1 MEREYVAARG
11 GSVGDTGLH
20 PGFER
25 WMESGHGHTRE
36 STLHEKGALGKNCT
50 QVGSSTPSP

>member
-1 MEREYVAARG
+1 METEYVAARG

-25 WMESGHGHTRE
+25 WVESGHGHT
-36 STLHEKGALGKNCT
+36 
-50 QVGSSTPSP
+50 GSQHFMKKEH